1 MMMQVERERI
11 LANKRYL
18 LNQGYLPG
26 KGYLL
31 GVDGGGTKTLA
42 LLAGP
47 DGEIIGMGDGGPSNF
62 YAVGFDA
69 ARASLE
75 TALRAAWDDAGLQP
89 KPLAAACLGLA
100 GAGRADDIAQVLA
113 WVRGF
118 ISAGAIEL
126 VNDARLVIE
135 AEAAPGDSPAWGLA
149 IISGTGSIAYGWDPA
164 GNTARSGGWGYLL
177 GDEGSAFSVGLA
189 ALRAVCRA
197 HDGRAPATLLTRYL
211 LEAWSLNDP
220 QELVGRVYQGKFP
233 RTEISRLSRVV
244 EAAADA
250 GDAVAAAIFE
260 QAGEELAL
268 AAASVA
274 SQLGLAGPIPCA
286 LAGGNLVFGQ
296 RTADAFLRS
305 AETSGLTLDPVV
317 RVKTPAL
324 GALRIAARIASKT
337 R

>member
-1 MMMQVERERI
+1 MMKIERERI
-11 LANKRYL
+11 LANRRYL
-18 LNQGYLPG
+18 LNKGYLPG

-47 DGEIIGMGDGGPSNF
+47 DGEIIGMGEGGPSNF
-62 YAVGFDA
+62 HAAGHDA

-75 TALRAAWDDAGLQP
+75 TALRAAWNDAGLQP
-89 KPLAAACLGLA
+89 EPLAAACLGLA
-100 GAGRADDIAQVLA
+100 GVGRADDHAQVLA
-113 WVRGF
+113 WVREF
-118 ISAGAIEL
+118 IPAGALEL

-135 AEAAPGDSPAWGLA
+135 AGAASDSPAWGLA
-149 IISGTGSIAYGWDPA
+149 VISGTGSIAYGWDAA
-164 GNTARSGGWGYLL
+164 GNSARAGGWGYLL

-197 HDGRAPATLLTRYL
+197 HDGRAPATLLTRCL

-220 QELVGRVYQGKFP
+220 QELVGRVYQGKIP
-233 RTEISRLSRVV
+233 RTEIAMLSRVI

-250 GDAVAAAIFE
+250 GDAAAAAIFE
-260 QAGEELAL
+260 RAGEELAL

-274 SQLGLAGPIPCA
+274 LQLGLTGAVPCA
-286 LAGGNLVFGQ
+286 MAGGNLVFGR
-296 RTADAFLRS
+296 RTADAFMRS
-305 AETSGLTLDPVV
+305 AQSAGLILDPVA

-324 GALRIAARIASKT
+324 GALRIAARTVSQA
-337 R
+337 